1 MSAMTGFQGTTGN
14 TTGRSYY
21 DKKTPP
27 GYRSGALQQMPP
39 ESLELFRQLFS
50 HVGPDSRLSRLA
62 AGDEE
67 MFNQLEAPAM
77 KQFAG
82 LQGNIAS
89 RFSGM
94 GSAARRSSGFQ
105 NTMSSAAQDFASQ
118 LQSQRMA
125 LSNQAMKDLFG
136 MSEMLMGQRPMEQFL
151 TPKKMP
157 FWKEYLLALNERG
170 QEMAG
175 TVGKMAALGAF

>member
-1 MSAMTGFQGTTGN
+1 MSTMTGYTGTQGN
-14 TTGRSYY
+14 NTGRSYY
-21 DKKTPP
+21 DKKTPS

-50 HVGPDSRLSRLA
+50 HVSPDSRLSRLA

-67 MFNQLEAPAM
+67 MFNQLEAPAL

-94 GSAARRSSGFQ
+94 GSGSRKSSGFQ

-136 MSEMLMGQRPMEQFL
+136 MSEMLMGQRPMDQFV
-151 TPKKMP
+151 TEKPMD
-157 FWKEYLLALNERG
+157 FWKAATI
-170 QEMAG
+170 AG
-175 TVGKMAALGAF
+175 INAGGEIGKSLIKR